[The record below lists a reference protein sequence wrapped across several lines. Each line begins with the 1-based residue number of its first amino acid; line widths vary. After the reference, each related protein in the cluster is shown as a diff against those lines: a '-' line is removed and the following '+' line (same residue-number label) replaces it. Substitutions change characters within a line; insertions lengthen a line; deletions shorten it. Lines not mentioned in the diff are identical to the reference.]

1 MAKSTQRILSCFVDE
16 SGDFGKY
23 DAHCPYYMVSV
34 VLHDQSDSIEAQLSG
49 MEKYLSDL
57 GYPHHA
63 IHAGPLV
70 RRESD
75 YLNLQMEDRK
85 KIFNLLFNFARKV
98 PVRYFCIKVRKSECR
113 DADDL
118 DARLTKAI
126 KNEVEKNKDY
136 WNTFDKIIIYYDN
149 GQKALKRVLNITF
162 NSLFPDV
169 EVRKV
174 QPADYRLFQVAD
186 LFCTLE
192 LTLAKIE
199 AGLFSKS
206 EDEFFH
212 GSHEFK
218 KEYWRKLI
226 KIKM

>member
-1 MAKSTQRILSCFVDE
+1 MPKKEPKILSCFVDE
-16 SGDFGKY
+16 TGDFGEY
-23 DAHCPYYMVSV
+23 DSRCPFYMVSV
-34 VLHDQSDSIEAQLSG
+34 VLHEQSESIEKQLNG
-49 MEKYLSDL
+49 MEQYLTDF

-63 IHAGPLV
+63 LHAGPLL

-75 YLNLQMEDRK
+75 YAEMEMEDRK
-85 KIFNLLFNFARKV
+85 KMFNLLFNFARKV
-98 PVRYFCIKVRKSECR
+98 PIKYFCAKVRKSECS

-126 KNEVEKNKDY
+126 KSEVLKNEEY
-136 WNTFDKIIIYYDN
+136 WNSFDKIIIYYDN

-162 NSLFPDV
+162 NSLFSDV

-174 QPADYRLFQVAD
+174 QPSDYRLFQVAD

-192 LTLAKIE
+192 LVHAKIE
-199 AGLFSKS
+199 SGLFSKT

-212 GSHEFK
+212 GSHEFR
-218 KEYWRKLI
+218 KEYWRKI
-226 KIKM
+226 EQMRI

>member
-1 MAKSTQRILSCFVDE
+1 
-16 SGDFGKY
+16 
-23 DAHCPYYMVSV
+23 MVSV
-34 VLHDQSDSIEAQLSG
+34 VLHDQSESIEAQLSG
-49 MEKYLSDL
+49 MEQYLSDL

-75 YLNLQMEDRK
+75 YVYLQMEDRK

-98 PVRYFCIKVRKSECR
+98 PIRYFCAKVRKSECR

-118 DARLTKAI
+118 DAKLTKAI
-126 KNEVEKNKDY
+126 MNEVQMNEAF
-136 WNTFDKIIIYYDN
+136 WNSFDKIIIYYDN
-149 GQKALKRVLNITF
+149 GQKALKRILNITF
-162 NSLFPDV
+162 NSIFSDV

-192 LTLAKIE
+192 LTFAKIE
-199 AGLFSKS
+199 MGLFSKS

-212 GSHEFK
+212 GSHEFR
-218 KEYWRKLI
+218 KEYWRKLEKI
-226 KIKM
+226 KI

>member
-1 MAKSTQRILSCFVDE
+1 MAKSSPRILSCFVDE
-16 SGDFGKY
+16 TGDYGEF
-23 DAHCPYYMVSV
+23 DSHCPYYMVSV
-34 VLHDQSDSIEAQLSG
+34 VLHDQSESIEAQLSG
-49 MEKYLSDL
+49 MEQYLSDL

-75 YLNLQMEDRK
+75 YVYLQMEDRK

-98 PVRYFCIKVRKSECR
+98 PIRYFCAKVRKSECR

-118 DARLTKAI
+118 DAKLTKAI
-126 KNEVEKNKDY
+126 MNEVQRNEAF
-136 WNTFDKIIIYYDN
+136 WNSFDKIIIYYDN
-149 GQKALKRVLNITF
+149 GQKALKRILNITF
-162 NSLFPDV
+162 NSIFSDV

-192 LTLAKIE
+192 LTFAKIE
-199 AGLFSKS
+199 MGLFSKS

-212 GSHEFK
+212 GSHEFR
-218 KEYWRKLI
+218 KEYWRKLEKI
-226 KIKM
+226 KI

>member
-1 MAKSTQRILSCFVDE
+1 MAKSPQRILSCFVDE
-16 SGDFGKY
+16 TGAFGEY

-34 VLHDQSDSIEAQLSG
+34 VLHDQNDSIEAQLNG
-49 MEKYLSDL
+49 MEQYLSDL
-57 GYPHHA
+57 GYSHHA

-98 PVRYFCIKVRKSECR
+98 PIRYFCIKVRKSECK

-126 KNEVEKNKDY
+126 KNQVLKDEEY
-136 WNTFDKIIIYYDN
+136 WYAFDKIIIYYDN

-162 NSLFPDV
+162 NSLFSDV

-199 AGLFSKS
+199 MGRFSNS
-206 EDEFFH
+206 EDEFFTDH
-212 GSHEFK
+212 MSSKRNTGAS
-218 KEYWRKLI
+218 L
-226 KIKM
+226 

>member
-1 MAKSTQRILSCFVDE
+1 
-16 SGDFGKY
+16 
-23 DAHCPYYMVSV
+23 MVSV
-34 VLHDQSDSIEAQLSG
+34 VLHDQSESIEAQLSG
-49 MEKYLSDL
+49 MEQYLSDL

-75 YLNLQMEDRK
+75 YVYLQMEDRK

-98 PVRYFCIKVRKSECR
+98 PIRYFCAKVRKSECR

-118 DARLTKAI
+118 DAKLTKAI
-126 KNEVEKNKDY
+126 MNEVQRNEAF
-136 WNTFDKIIIYYDN
+136 WNSFDKIIIYYDN
-149 GQKALKRVLNITF
+149 GQKALKRILNITF
-162 NSLFPDV
+162 NSIFSDV

-192 LTLAKIE
+192 LTFAKIE
-199 AGLFSKS
+199 MGLFSKS

-212 GSHEFK
+212 GSHEFR
-218 KEYWRKLI
+218 KEYWRKLEKI
-226 KIKM
+226 KI